1 MPDPTFRRARPLALA
16 LLAAAGL
23 LGCKGKKPD
32 PTDPGGPGTPR
43 KADPP
48 VGWSHQEVDLARRGV
63 VRGGPNDPPARMY
76 VGGKPTYLE
85 HGTSGEE
92 YRRLADRVLRK
103 GNTVVN
109 FWAWEDGGRV
119 YSAHRDTAGTTMSP
133 PPKGL
138 ALAKFQTDGFV
149 STAEGRGFTVV
160 SRKEVT
166 HRGWP
171 GIEVVLDGQGLRVAV
186 RVVVIPEAERMY
198 LFQVAAVKQSDPL
211 DADDPKVRAFLD
223 NSEPVAGGEKK

>member
-1 MPDPTFRRARPLALA
+1 
-16 LLAAAGL
+16 
-23 LGCKGKKPD
+23 
-32 PTDPGGPGTPR
+32 
-43 KADPP
+43 
-48 VGWSHQEVDLARRGV
+48 
-63 VRGGPNDPPARMY
+63 MY

-92 YRRLADRVLRK
+92 YRRLADRVRRK

-119 YSAHRDTAGTTMSP
+119 YSAHRDTALSSVPRTPGE
-133 PPKGL
+133 
-138 ALAKFQTDGFV
+138 LAKSHFDMFV
-149 STAEGRGFTVV
+149 ASAEGAGFTVV

-171 GIEVVLDGQGLRVAV
+171 GTEVVLDGQGLRVAA
-186 RVVVIPEAERMY
+186 RVVVIPEAERLY
-198 LFQVAAVKQSDPL
+198 IFQVAAVKQTDPL

-223 NSEPVAGGEKK
+223 SSEPVAGKEKK